1 MHQSTHFPHF
11 SPQSY
16 YKPHIR
22 FVNTLNS
29 VSANFRPISV
39 SWIDDKVALDAN
51 RRARSLVRTK
61 ITQKV
66 ETFFCARPRGK
77 ICTSE
82 VFDRD
87 PMRIDIL
94 SLFPE
99 TFVSPLNQSIIKRAR
114 EQALVDIVV
123 HDIRHYTHDK
133 HHTADDYPYGGG
145 PGMVLKP
152 EPIFEAAEAIEEQLG
167 VSKIPIILLSPQ
179 GRLFSQSVAQELALH
194 PRLMLICGHYEGLD
208 ERVCEHLATDQ
219 ISIGDYVVSGGE
231 LAALVVMDAV
241 VRLVPGVLGSDDSA
255 SSDSH
260 SDGLL
265 EYPQYTRPPVYRDWS
280 VPEVLL
286 SGNHGEIAEWR
297 RRQAILRTAKRRPD
311 LLDKGKMREEERKW
325 ISENLLSPK

>member
-1 MHQSTHFPHF
+1 M
-11 SPQSY
+11 
-16 YKPHIR
+16 
-22 FVNTLNS
+22 
-29 VSANFRPISV
+29 
-39 SWIDDKVALDAN
+39 N
-51 RRARSLVRTK
+51 RGARSFVRAKVTK
-61 ITQKV
+61 KV

-99 TFVSPLNQSIIKRAR
+99 TFVSPLNQSMIKRAR
-114 EQALVDIVV
+114 EQGLVDIFI
-123 HDIRHYTHDK
+123 HDIRDYAHDK

-152 EPIFEAAEAIEEQLG
+152 DPIFEAAEAVERQPGVIE
-167 VSKIPIILLSPQ
+167 IPIILLSPQ
-179 GRLFSQSVAQELALH
+179 GRVFSQSVARELALRPH
-194 PRLMLICGHYEGLD
+194 LMLICGHYEGLD

-219 ISIGDYVVSGGE
+219 ISIGDYVLSGGE
-231 LAALVVMDAV
+231 LAALVVVDAV
-241 VRLVPGVLGSDDSA
+241 VRLIPGVLGSGDSA

-260 SDGLL
+260 SNGLL
-265 EYPQYTRPPVYRDWS
+265 EHPQYTRPPVYRGWA

-286 SGNHGEIAEWR
+286 SGNHGEISEWR

-311 LLDKGKMREEERKW
+311 LLEKGKICEEERKW
-325 ISENLLSPK
+325 ILENLLSPK